1 MVVNKVFVFTLFIF
15 LLITACSRVRTD
27 AGRSSE
33 KKAVVDTLESSS
45 QDFEEPDF
53 SETLQQF
60 IELYG
65 APIYI
70 DSTIKIGPDTLQFRL
85 KHFSLLD
92 SIVVPKKYNWGV
104 DKFDYGVRNF
114 ASQIRILMNN
124 DVLVDTTVRK
134 DEFIKLLDSNL
145 KDYGV
150 LLYPSYQAFD
160 SSDQAFIVNYSVS
173 IPCTDL
179 GKSVTLKIRLDSALE
194 AY

>member
-1 MVVNKVFVFTLFIF
+1 MVVNKVFAFTLFIF
-15 LLITACSRVRTD
+15 VMITACSRVRTD
-27 AGRSSE
+27 AGHSSDNE
-33 KKAVVDTLESSS
+33 DTLKSSS
-45 QDFEEPDF
+45 QEFEEPDF

-60 IELYG
+60 IELYR

-70 DSTIKIGPDTLQFRL
+70 DSTIKIGPDTLQFQL

-92 SIVVPKKYNWGV
+92 SIVVPKKFNWGA
-104 DKFDYGVRNF
+104 DNFDYGVRNF
-114 ASQIRILMNN
+114 ASQIRILMN
-124 DVLVDTTVRK
+124 DKVLVDTTVK
-134 DEFIKLLDSNL
+134 KEEFIKLLDGNL

-179 GKSVTLKIRLDSALE
+179 GKSVTLKVRLDSTLE